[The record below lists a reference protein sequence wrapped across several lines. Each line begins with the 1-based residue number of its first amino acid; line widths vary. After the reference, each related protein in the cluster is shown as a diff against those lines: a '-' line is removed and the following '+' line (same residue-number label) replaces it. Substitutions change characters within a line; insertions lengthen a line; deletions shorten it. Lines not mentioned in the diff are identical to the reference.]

1 MRPFTGCDSLGKPV
15 NHSNR
20 KDNMRKRT
28 CAQHMVAWALLGM
41 LVSCATTGTTP
52 RVTNTVLTKTAD
64 LVTARRVP
72 TAVFSPEDSVVCY
85 VYFQWDDATKEA
97 GHHAVEWRWY
107 QDDRLVSRSQK
118 RLHFKR
124 TPYTIWTQRSA
135 GALGAG
141 HFSVAT
147 VVDGAVV
154 STSNFEI
161 RP

>member
-1 MRPFTGCDSLGKPV
+1 MRLET
-15 NHSNR
+15 R
-20 KDNMRKRT
+20 AR
-28 CAQHMVAWALLGM
+28 WLLGCVLMAM
-41 LVSCATTGTTP
+41 LAGCATSGTTP

-72 TAVFSPEDSVVCY
+72 TSVFSLEDSVVCY

-97 GHHAVEWRWY
+97 GSHEVAWRWY
-107 QDDRLVSRSQK
+107 QDDKLVSQSKK

-124 TPYTIWTQRSA
+124 TPFTTWTARAA
-135 GALGAG
+135 GAFGPG
-141 HFSVAT
+141 QFSVST

-154 STSNFEI
+154 STSHFEI